1 MGETE
6 IRRRMIA
13 EATATWLKAPA
24 HVRTMAGAYIMPLLM
39 AVEAIGKELDKVK
52 RDIERENHAG

>member
-1 MGETE
+1 
-6 IRRRMIA
+6 MIA